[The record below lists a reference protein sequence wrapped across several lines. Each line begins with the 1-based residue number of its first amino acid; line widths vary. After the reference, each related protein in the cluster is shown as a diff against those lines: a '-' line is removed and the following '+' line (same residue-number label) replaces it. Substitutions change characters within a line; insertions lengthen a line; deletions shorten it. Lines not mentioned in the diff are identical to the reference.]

1 MSRRTLSTGFSWG
14 IAVGLCLTFSST
26 AAESLQRNRSSLNDL
41 SMEVAALQALYEFQL
56 TPEQMKGL
64 RQLAPETAGKPG
76 ARQAAKASAEYA
88 KTLVEL
94 HGALVQPAKAER
106 IHELE
111 EKLAELAQ
119 NEAPELDDLI
129 ELTEAACRR
138 APELLRQLSARQVA
152 SYIAQFEFPDPL
164 ELLHAALDQVR
175 PLAPKE
181 WKEFREEL
189 SSEVGRLV
197 AGLDAERAGRVGDK
211 VVQWLIQIRSLTEEE
226 FKAQRSELE
235 RAARQIVGDL
245 GPLDVLRHELEYA
258 LAELLSNPRLE
269 AALAVRLR

>member
-1 MSRRTLSTGFSWG
+1 MSRRTLSAGFSWAM
-14 IAVGLCLTFSST
+14 AVCLCLTLSGT
-26 AAESLQRNRSSLNDL
+26 AAGAPQGNRSFLNDL
-41 SMEVAALQALYEFQL
+41 SMEVAALQALYQFQL
-56 TPEQMKGL
+56 TPEQMKML
-64 RQLAPETAGKPG
+64 KQLAPETTGKPG
-76 ARQAAKASAEYA
+76 ARQAAKASEQYR

-111 EKLAELAQ
+111 EKLAELAES
-119 NEAPELDDLI
+119 EAPELDDFI

-138 APELLRQLSARQVA
+138 APELLRQLTARQVA
-152 SYIAQFEFPDPL
+152 GYIAQYEFPDPL
-164 ELLHAALDQVR
+164 ELLHEALDQVR
-175 PLAPKE
+175 PLVPKE
-181 WKEFREEL
+181 WKQFREGL

-211 VVQWLIQIRSLTEEE
+211 VVQWLIQIRALTEEE
-226 FKAQRSELE
+226 FKAQRPDLE
-235 RAARQIVGDL
+235 RAARQIVGDV